1 MTTSNAVLL
10 PPFLTEAAILHG
22 KPDAG
27 ELLKIIARSI
37 TEWALDAAPSSEAK
51 KASDNDSVVT
61 VEATEAKK
69 PCKTN
74 HASAKT
80 VAAQTKKPGK
90 AKQAS
95 AKTATAKT
103 LASITEIYNNV
114 LAFL

>member
-1 MTTSNAVLL
+1 M
-10 PPFLTEAAILHG
+10 EAAILHG

-27 ELLKIIARSI
+27 ELLKIIAHSI
-37 TEWALDAAPSSEAK
+37 TEWALDAAPSSETK
-51 KASDNDSVVT
+51 KASVNDSVET
-61 VEATEAKK
+61 VEATEAKQ

-80 VAAQTKKPGK
+80 AAAQKKKTGK
-90 AKQAS
+90 AKRAS

-103 LASITEIYNNV
+103 LASITENCNNV